1 MTTVPED
8 RLYQDEEDTG
18 IIGFDSLLHKFSI
31 AFHGRMHYF
40 DSYETAEDW
49 YKLNKLGRSDLPF
62 LVAKLCLNIT

>member
-8 RLYQDEEDTG
+8 RLYLDEDDTG
-18 IIGFDSLLHKFSI
+18 IIGFDLLLHKFTI

-49 YKLNKLGRSDLPF
+49 YKLNKAREE
-62 LVAKLCLNIT
+62 